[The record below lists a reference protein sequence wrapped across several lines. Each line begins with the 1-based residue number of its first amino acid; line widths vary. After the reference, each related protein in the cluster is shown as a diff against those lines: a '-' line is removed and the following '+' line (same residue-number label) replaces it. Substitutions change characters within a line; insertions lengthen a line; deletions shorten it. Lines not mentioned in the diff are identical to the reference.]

1 MGKLRKQLSASGLL
15 GTARKSFDTIADPRR
30 AGSPISLADALM
42 SGVAVFSLKY
52 ASLLPILWTL
62 FDKKVPSPHIG
73 IFNHQTKETHTR
85 GKRHHGLGKKDT
97 Q

>member
-1 MGKLRKQLSASGLL
+1 M
-15 GTARKSFDTIADPRR
+15 T
-30 AGSPISLADALM
+30 
-42 SGVAVFSLKY
+42 
-52 ASLLPILWTL
+52 ILWTL

>member
-1 MGKLRKQLSASGLL
+1 MGYEEGKR
-15 GTARKSFDTIADPRR
+15 
-30 AGSPISLADALM
+30 
-42 SGVAVFSLKY
+42 AVFDRNINGW
-52 ASLLPILWTL
+52 LLVPEDMEIVVSILWTL

>member
-1 MGKLRKQLSASGLL
+1 MEL
-15 GTARKSFDTIADPRR
+15 KS
-30 AGSPISLADALM
+30 
-42 SGVAVFSLKY
+42 K
-52 ASLLPILWTL
+52 PILWTL